1 METIYTLQ
9 PTCAASPEDAT
20 AEPTTP
26 HPWNCYVISV
36 AFPSSLLA
44 QRMCRWP
51 CVAADQR
58 LIFTTITRK
67 DSRSRVQPP
76 SQHTSQSPKREPS
89 VTGVRRRRYFVSS
102 RIALTVIRV
111 STFIDQ
117 AKRNVKSGMA
127 RPAEAL
133 TKDLSHLAP
142 RAVEASS
149 RSIALPA

>member
-67 DSRSRVQPP
+67 DSRSRVHPP
-76 SQHTSQSPKREPS
+76 SQHTSQSPKSTVRGGYHSSFSIWRLGRLWLNINYRPRIYSDS
-89 VTGVRRRRYFVSS
+89 VESNR
-102 RIALTVIRV
+102 
-111 STFIDQ
+111 
-117 AKRNVKSGMA
+117 
-127 RPAEAL
+127 
-133 TKDLSHLAP
+133 
-142 RAVEASS
+142 
-149 RSIALPA
+149 LPPEQ